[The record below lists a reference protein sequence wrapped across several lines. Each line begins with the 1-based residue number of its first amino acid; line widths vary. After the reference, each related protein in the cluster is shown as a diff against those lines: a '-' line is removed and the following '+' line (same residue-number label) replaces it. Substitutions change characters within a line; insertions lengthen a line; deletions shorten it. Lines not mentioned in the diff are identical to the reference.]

1 MAGVETLNPDPS
13 QDDHGIGQP
22 ATPVPPD
29 PPRAP
34 PHTPRTDPR
43 CPTPQIPL
51 GAAG

>member
-13 QDDHGIGQP
+13 QDDQGIGQSAPP
-22 ATPVPPD
+22 AR
-29 PPRAP
+29 PRPAAP
-34 PHTPRTDPR
+34 PHTTRTDPR